1 MFLEM
6 LFKKMDVESTFV
18 ERTVSYSVVFNQHLT
33 FWMNKGISPTVYT
46 QISQDNDFSK
56 GIFKH

>member
-1 MFLEM
+1 M